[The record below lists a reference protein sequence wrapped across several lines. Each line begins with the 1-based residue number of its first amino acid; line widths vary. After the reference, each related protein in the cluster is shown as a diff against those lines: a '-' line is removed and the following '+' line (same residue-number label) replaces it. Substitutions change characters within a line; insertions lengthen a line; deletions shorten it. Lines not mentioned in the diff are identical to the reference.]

1 MRFRVNPLY
10 SCLNVKELLAWSRHK
25 IWKLSDCNWTR
36 TQNDLVH
43 KWTLNDLGKWL
54 SVRLQTKWFC
64 VQVQLQLLKTIM
76 QPFLH
81 YLKINS
87 PPNKVVQTKN
97 LVHYVLLR
105 HLFFFQQKFEIK
117 TPLKAACLLVWY
129 IFWETLHILLY
140 LSLTRMLDNM

>member
-1 MRFRVNPLY
+1 MTIKTIMTACSCHVTYALNSKSTLY
-10 SCLNVKELLAWSRHK
+10 SCLNVKELLAWNRHK

-76 QPFLH
+76 EPFLH

-87 PPNKVVQTKN
+87 PPTKVIQTKN
-97 LVHYVLLR
+97 FINYVLLR
-105 HLFFFQQKFEIK
+105 HLFFSTTIWNPNPSQSS
-117 TPLKAACLLVWY
+117 LSSCL
-129 IFWETLHILLY
+129 I
-140 LSLTRMLDNM
+140 